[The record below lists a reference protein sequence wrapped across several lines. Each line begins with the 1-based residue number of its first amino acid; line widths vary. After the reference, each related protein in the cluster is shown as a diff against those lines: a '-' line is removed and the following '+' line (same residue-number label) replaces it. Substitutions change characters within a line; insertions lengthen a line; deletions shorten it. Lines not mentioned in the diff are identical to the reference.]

1 MDRSKALEPKNRK
14 LSLRRQCELLGLNRS
29 GIYHK
34 GKKSGEETHL
44 NLFLMKLLDEQYTKH
59 PNWGVKR
66 MKFWLQIKGIQVNY
80 ILIFDTVKNNTRKR
94 SPAFLKLFL

>member
-1 MDRSKALEPKNRK
+1 M
-14 LSLRRQCELLGLNRS
+14 RRQCELLGLNRS

-59 PNWGVKR
+59 PSWGVKR
-66 MKFWLQIKGIQVNY
+66 MKF
-80 ILIFDTVKNNTRKR
+80 
-94 SPAFLKLFL
+94 